1 MSAEAITVAGVD
13 ISNPDKVWWPDEG
26 ITKSDVARFYD
37 GIWSH
42 VSPWMR
48 DRPLTAERCPD
59 GILGPCFYRK
69 DFPEHWQP
77 AGPRLVVRAAST
89 GKDVRYIIGGSRAT
103 LVGMVNLGCIAIHV
117 MASHA
122 KTIDEVDWLAFDMD
136 PPESFADA
144 ALAGLA
150 LRKLLQE
157 VKLSSYPKTSGSKGL
172 HLFVPLRAGVTQQ
185 EATAVAM
192 ALGGELARREPKL
205 VTVEFSKAKRGGRVF
220 ADAMRNAFGQ
230 TIVAPYSVRNRPHA
244 AISTPLAWDEV
255 SPRLDPA
262 TFNMRTFEK
271 RLAGSDPWADF
282 WRHKQGLPKKLAG

>member
-1 MSAEAITVAGVD
+1 MSAETVKVAGVT
-13 ISNPDKVWWPDEG
+13 ISNPNKVWWPDEG
-26 ITKSDVARFYD
+26 ITKADVARFYD

-59 GILGPCFYRK
+59 GMLGPCFYRK

-117 MASHA
+117 MTSHA
-122 KTIDEVDWLAFDMD
+122 KTMHEVDWLAFDMD
-136 PPESFADA
+136 PPESFANA

-150 LRKLLQE
+150 LRKLLEE

-192 ALGGELARREPKL
+192 ALGEELARREPKV